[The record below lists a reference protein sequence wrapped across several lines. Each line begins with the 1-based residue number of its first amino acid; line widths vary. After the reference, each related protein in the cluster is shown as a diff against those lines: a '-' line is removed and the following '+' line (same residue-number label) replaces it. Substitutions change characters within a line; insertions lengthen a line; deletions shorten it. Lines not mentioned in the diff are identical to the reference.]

1 MLIMLTTGYCN
12 FFWGVSVMLVTSKLW
27 NVRAYTQYVFGLP

>member
-12 FFWGVSVMLVTSKLW
+12 FSGGVSVMLVTSKLC